1 MVKVLVILF
10 FSLSSFSE
18 EIVFDLKE
26 IIEYANMNN
35 PQILINKKELE
46 AESYNIKIE
55 NSFKYPTINFLSSA
69 SRYKFPY
76 PITPI
81 SFEGG
86 KLIIPDFDK
95 SIYNLGFSLNFPLY
109 KGGRIEKTIEIAG
122 IKRNLKEISYK
133 IQKREL
139 EYAISILYFRILQL
153 QNLKKAAEFS
163 VEQMEIHKK
172 NAESFYNAG
181 MVPKIDLIKTGVEL
195 SRAKE
200 NLLTV
205 NNNLMICFEVLKSV
219 MGFEGK
225 IEDIKLKEKEYFENF
240 EIDEESALN
249 EGYLKRLEIK
259 EILMRKSLI
268 EEKINFTKGKKL
280 PEVYFSQDW
289 LLSSGNSF
297 EFEENYA
304 LSLKLIFPI
313 YEGGRIN
320 FENKI
325 YEIELEKI
333 KEGER
338 GLKIQ
343 IEKEIK
349 EAILNFNSAKE
360 RISVLKGSI
369 DEAKENLRIE
379 QLLYESGSNTSK
391 DVIDAENF
399 YLQIETNY
407 LNAFF
412 DKNVSILN
420 IYKAM
425 GYDILDLL
433 KGDLK

>member
-1 MVKVLVILF
+1 MIRILMILF
-10 FSLSSFSE
+10 FCLNFFAE

-26 IIEYANMNN
+26 IIEYANKNN
-35 PQILINKKELE
+35 PEILINKKDLE
-46 AESYNIKIE
+46 EEDYNIIIE
-55 NSFKYPTINFLSSA
+55 SSYRYPSVNFLSSA

-86 KLIIPDFDK
+86 KLIIPEFDK
-95 SIYNLGFSLNFPLY
+95 SIFNLGLSINFPLY
-109 KGGRIEKTIEIAG
+109 KGGRIEKAAEIAG

-139 EYAISILYFRILQL
+139 EYAISILYFKILQL

-172 NAESFYNAG
+172 NAENFYNAG
-181 MVPKIDLIKTGVEL
+181 MAPKIDLIKAEVEL

-205 NNNLMICFEVLKSV
+205 NNNLKICYEYLKNAI
-219 MGFEGK
+219 GFEGS
-225 IEDIKLKEKEYFENF
+225 IENLKLKEAEYFENI
-240 EIDEESALN
+240 EIDEEKALQ
-249 EGYLKRLEIK
+249 EGYLRRLEFK
-259 EILMRKSLI
+259 EILKRKSLV
-268 EEKINFTKGKKL
+268 EDKINFVKGKKL
-280 PEVYFSQDW
+280 PEVFISQDW
-289 LLSSGNSF
+289 LLSAGSSF

-304 LSLKLIFPI
+304 FSLKLILPI
-313 YEGGRIN
+313 YEGRRIN
-320 FENKI
+320 FEKKI

-349 EAILNFNSAKE
+349 EAILNFESAKE
-360 RISVLKGSI
+360 RISVLKDSI
-369 DEAKENLRIE
+369 DEARENLRIE
-379 QLLYESGSNTSK
+379 QLLYESGSSTSK

-399 YLQIETNY
+399 LLQIETGY
-407 LNAFF
+407 LNALF

-425 GYDILDLL
+425 GYEILDLI
-433 KGDLK
+433 KGDFK